1 MTGYRAGASG
11 EDGMARWA
19 TMAMGVAA
27 AVAMSTA
34 ALGATAPL
42 VPGDE
47 PVVVT
52 QHKIAT
58 PRGVLAYEARAGRI
72 PIRNAET
79 GEVRGHVFFTAYIVK
94 PKPGAPPRP
103 LTFAWNG
110 GPTGPAVLVQTELLG
125 PRRIEG
131 ARFVD
136 NAESLLYTSDLVFM
150 DPIETGFSRPEKP
163 EFDKEFLSTL
173 GDFAQTAEFI
183 RAWRV
188 KFAAEKQ
195 PLFLFGESYGTWR
208 VNGATEMLQK
218 RGVKVAGAILLS
230 GGVPG
235 SLMPFEFQ
243 DAYYVPARTASAFYY
258 RRLPPDLMAD
268 REKTLKAVDDW
279 VANTYMPAL
288 AHVSTLSDAEKD
300 KVAGDLARFT
310 GIPASMVDRKTL
322 VVSNRAYLQ
331 GFFGGDKA
339 KTLNTYDMRIF
350 GPEREAPGYKA
361 AITDYLRGELG
372 YRTDL
377 NYVDL
382 EEGYM
387 PTPGPARRST
397 GSRWDYNHTTITP
410 EMMAHMNAGGGP
422 PASQPWL
429 QNAMRADPNIK
440 VFVAAGRYDSLNMCE
455 GNEKMTGKL
464 EPALSARF
472 SDHCYEGGHMMYKVQ
487 TTRLQL
493 SKDLADFIRSASAAS
508 RP

>member
-1 MTGYRAGASG
+1 
-11 EDGMARWA
+11 MAR
-19 TMAMGVAA
+19 AA
-27 AVAMSTA
+27 AMAVGALAAAALLTFGATA
-34 ALGATAPL
+34 ALGAVGPL

-52 QHKIAT
+52 QHKITT

-79 GEVRGHVFFTAYIVK
+79 GEVRGRVFFTAYIVK
-94 PKPGAPPRP
+94 QKPGAPPRP

-131 ARFVD
+131 AKFVD

-208 VNGATEMLQK
+208 VNGATEMLEQ
-218 RGVKVAGAILLS
+218 RGIKVSGAILLS

-243 DAYYVPARTASAFYY
+243 DAYYIPARTASAFYY
-258 RRLPPDLMAD
+258 KRLPPDLMAD
-268 REKTLKAVDDW
+268 RAATMKAVDAW
-279 VANTYMPAL
+279 VSGTYMPAL
-288 AHVSTLSDAEKD
+288 GRVNQLSDAEKD
-300 KVAGDLARFT
+300 RIANDLARFT
-310 GIPASMVDRKTL
+310 GVPASSIDRKTL
-322 VVSNRAYLQ
+322 VMSNRAYLQ

-339 KTLNTYDMRIF
+339 RTLNTYDMRIF
-350 GPEREAPGYKA
+350 GPEHEAPGYTG

-377 NYVDL
+377 NYVDI
-382 EEGYM
+382 EQGYM
-387 PTPGPARRST
+387 PTPGPAARST

-410 EMMAHMNAGGGP
+410 EMMAHMQAGGGP

-429 QNAMRADPNIK
+429 QNAMRADPGIK

-455 GNEKMTGKL
+455 GNERMTGKL
-464 EPALSARF
+464 EPALSSRF

-493 SKDLADFIRSASAAS
+493 SKDLADFIRSASA
-508 RP
+508 PKP

>member
-1 MTGYRAGASG
+1 MKTWILGALAATALASAAGA
-11 EDGMARWA
+11 A
-19 TMAMGVAA
+19 TPPPLAA
-27 AVAMSTA
+27 
-34 ALGATAPL
+34 
-42 VPGDE
+42 GDE
-47 PVVVT
+47 PIVVT
-52 QHKIAT
+52 QHAIKTA
-58 PRGVLAYEARAGRI
+58 RGPLAYEARAGRL

-79 GEVRGHVFFTAYIVK
+79 GEVRGWVFFTAYVVK
-94 PKPGAPPRP
+94 QPAGAKPRP

-110 GPTGPAVLVQTELLG
+110 GPTAPAVLVQTELLG

-131 ARFVD
+131 ATFVD
-136 NAESLLYTSDLVFM
+136 NAESLLYASDLVFM
-150 DPIETGFSRPEKP
+150 DPIETGFSRPAKP

-173 GDFAQTAEFI
+173 GDFAATAEFI

-188 KFAAEKQ
+188 RFAAEHQ

-208 VNGATEMLQK
+208 VNGATELLEK
-218 RGVKVAGAILLS
+218 RGIKVAGAILLS

-243 DAYYVPARTASAFYY
+243 DAYYIPARTAAAFYHK
-258 RRLPPDLMAD
+258 RLAPDLMAD
-268 REKTLKAVDDW
+268 RAATLKAVDAW
-279 VANTYMPAL
+279 VSGTYMPAL
-288 AHVSTLSDAEKD
+288 GHVKDLPDAERE
-300 KVAGDLARFT
+300 KVANDLARFT
-310 GIPASMVDRKTL
+310 GMPPASIDRKTL
-322 VVSNRAYLQ
+322 VQSNRAYLQ
-331 GFFGGDKA
+331 GFFGGDKL

-350 GPEREAPGYKA
+350 GQEHEAPGYKQ
-361 AITDYLRGELG
+361 AILDYFRDDLG

-377 NYVDL
+377 NYVDM

-429 QNAMRADPNIK
+429 QNAMRADPALK

-455 GNEKMTGKL
+455 GNLKMTGKL

-472 SDHCYEGGHMMYKVQ
+472 ADHCYEGGHMMYRVQ
-487 TTRLQL
+487 STRLQL
-493 SKDLADFIRSASAAS
+493 AKDLEAFVNGVNAK
-508 RP
+508 